1 MCRNL
6 RHILI
11 FVSVTINPVICREWK
26 TISSLT
32 FRDVAP

>member
-26 TISSLT
+26 IILSLT